1 MKIYNLAGR
10 ECGIK
15 TCFPARNKRIPKP
28 ALSRKRDSQKK
39 KKKEKKKKKRKK
51 KRKKKM
57 AAKETNLHRLSTI
70 GTSFTE

>member
-39 KKKEKKKKKRKK
+39 KKKEKKRKKERKKEKRKWQQK
-51 KRKKKM
+51 KLIC
-57 AAKETNLHRLSTI
+57 T
-70 GTSFTE
+70 G

>member
-39 KKKEKKKKKRKK
+39 KWQQKKLIC
-51 KRKKKM
+51 
-57 AAKETNLHRLSTI
+57 T
-70 GTSFTE
+70 G